1 MIVLLIPLILIIIEG
16 IFTASE
22 TGLVSIENITIL
34 RALREKKRWAQR
46 AHEFLKKPER
56 FFSTILICEN
66 FIIVIAS
73 TLFATFFINH
83 FGENSIFISTVVL
96 SFISLA
102 IGQYIPKSIA
112 LSNPYRTMSLFSETI
127 YIIEKAAYP
136 VVSFYAVVTRMIANL
151 FSGGSRPETIQ
162 RLDIV
167 HAMGEY
173 EKKASML
180 AARLFN
186 FSRRAVAE
194 VMIPLQA
201 VFVCGKG
208 SELDVFRK
216 EHKRLYTRIP
226 VYEKVPDNIIGVF
239 NIKDYFYTKKVVLRK
254 PFFITVNDRCM
265 TIFSIMKQKGE
276 HLAIVRDA
284 DGRIVGIVTLEDL
297 IEELVG
303 EIRDEK

>member
-22 TGLVSIENITIL
+22 TGLVSIENITVL
-34 RALREKKRWAQR
+34 KARREKKRWAQR
-46 AHEFLKKPER
+46 VHTFLKKPER
-56 FFSTILICEN
+56 FFSTILVCEN

-73 TLFATFFINH
+73 TLFATYFIRH
-83 FGENSIFISTVVL
+83 FGDNGIFVSTIVL
-96 SFISLA
+96 SLVSLA

-127 YIIEKAAYP
+127 YVIERAAYP
-136 VVSFYAVVTRMIANL
+136 VVSFYAMVARAIAHLFTRDTRQEA
-151 FSGGSRPETIQ
+151 IQ

-186 FSRRAVAE
+186 FSRRPVAE
-194 VMIPLQA
+194 VMIPLPA
-201 VFVCGKG
+201 VFTCEKG
-208 SELDVFRK
+208 SELDVFKK
-216 EHKRLYTRIP
+216 EHKRVYTRIP
-226 VYEKVPDNIIGVF
+226 VYEKEPNNIIGVF
-239 NIKDYFYTKKVVLRK
+239 NIKDYFYTKKIVLRK
-254 PFFITVNDRCM
+254 PFFVTRNDRCM
-265 TIFSIMKQKGE
+265 TIFTIMKQKGE

-284 DGRIVGIVTLEDL
+284 DGCIMGIVTLEDL

>member
-1 MIVLLIPLILIIIEG
+1 MIMLLIPLILIIIEG
-16 IFTASE
+16 LFTASD
-22 TGLVSIENITIL
+22 TALVSIENITIIKA
-34 RALREKKRWAQR
+34 RREKKRWAFH
-46 AHEFLKKPER
+46 AYEFLKKPER

-66 FIIVIAS
+66 FILVIAS
-73 TLFATFFINH
+73 TLFATFFIRH
-83 FGENSIFISTVVL
+83 FGENSVFISTVVL

-112 LSNPYRTMSLFSETI
+112 LSNPHRTMSLLSEMI
-127 YIIEKAAYP
+127 FVIEKAAYP
-136 VVSFYAVVTRMIANL
+136 VVSFYAMITRAIARL
-151 FSGGSRPETIQ
+151 FTSGVRPEDLQ

-201 VFVCGKG
+201 VFVCEKG
-208 SELDVFRK
+208 SELNVFSKGHR
-216 EHKRLYTRIP
+216 RLYTRIP
-226 VYEKVPDNIIGVF
+226 VYERSTDNIVGVF
-239 NIKDYFYTKKVVLRK
+239 NIKDYFYTKKIVLRK
-254 PFFITVNDRCM
+254 PFFVSANDRCM

-284 DGRIVGIVTLEDL
+284 DDHIVGIVTLEDL

>member
-1 MIVLLIPLILIIIEG
+1 MIMLLLPLILLIIEG

-34 RALREKKRWAQR
+34 KARREKKRWALR
-46 AHEFLKKPER
+46 AYAFLQKPER

-66 FIIVIAS
+66 FILVIAS
-73 TLFATFFINH
+73 TLFATFFIGH
-83 FGENSIFISTVVL
+83 FGENSVFISTIIL
-96 SFISLA
+96 SLISLA

-112 LSNPYRTMSLFSETI
+112 LSNPHRTMSLLSETI
-127 YIIEKAAYP
+127 FIIEKATYP
-136 VVSFYAVVTRMIANL
+136 VVAFYAMVTRALARL
-151 FSGGSRPETIQ
+151 FTGGARPEIIQ

-201 VFVCGKG
+201 VFVSKKG
-208 SELDVFRK
+208 SELDVFSR

-226 VYEKVPDNIIGVF
+226 VYENTPENIVGVF
-239 NIKDYFYTKKVVLRK
+239 NIKDYFYTKKIVLRK
-254 PFFITVNDRCM
+254 PFYVTAHDRCM
-265 TIFSIMKQKGE
+265 NVFSIMKQKGE
-276 HLAIVRDA
+276 HLAIVRDG